1 MSGEHFFINISNFQ
15 TLISSEQE
23 QLTVEQK
30 YNISEQENTMSK
42 NKKNNKKKEIKSFA
56 WQALTIDLEAAFPGQ
71 FPVVPCPPPV
81 GLSPFYRFRALKQAN
96 LQYIWIYLYL

>member
-1 MSGEHFFINISNFQ
+1 MGCIYSVWRAFFINISNFQ

-42 NKKNNKKKEIKSFA
+42 NKKQQQQQQQQTKGKQKFRLA
-56 WQALTIDLEAAFPGQ
+56 
-71 FPVVPCPPPV
+71 
-81 GLSPFYRFRALKQAN
+81 SPDD
-96 LQYIWIYLYL
+96 

>member
-1 MSGEHFFINISNFQ
+1 MGCIYSVWRAFFINISNFQ

-23 QLTVEQK
+23 QLTIEQK

-42 NKKNNKKKEIKSFA
+42 NKKKQQQKKENKSFA

-71 FPVVPCPPPV
+71 FPVVPCPP
-81 GLSPFYRFRALKQAN
+81 R
-96 LQYIWIYLYL
+96 